1 MLSAGTEHMPPTRI
15 SSQSP
20 TASDLTPRC
29 QLQWRLA
36 CFGLAITALFL
47 IGLPTKGA
55 AQAAIGT
62 ANSASSLGVSSQVGQ
77 PAPEFSVTTLDGQ
90 PLTSADLLA
99 QEKPFIL
106 YFFATW

>member
-1 MLSAGTEHMPPTRI
+1 MTGQSSAHDRENRKENPADGWYAKRGDGEHMPRTRI

-47 IGLPTKGA
+47 TGLPTKG

-62 ANSASSLGVSSQVGQ
+62 ANSAASLGELPGW
-77 PAPEFSVTTLDGQ
+77 PASPRV
-90 PLTSADLLA
+90 
-99 QEKPFIL
+99 
-106 YFFATW
+106 